1 MAAPT
6 IRKLE
11 IKGFR
16 GIRSL
21 VWSPHSR
28 LNVILGAAD
37 GGKSTILEAVAL
49 LFSTSPSQGLSEF
62 DGALMVVSHD
72 PAFVDAVGIQREFNV
87 ERFPR

>member
-21 VWSPHSR
+21 AWLPHPR
-28 LNVILGAAD
+28 LNVVLGAAD
-37 GGKSTILEAVAL
+37 GGKSTILEALAL

-62 DGALMVVSHD
+62 DYHLRDLRSGLACPLKSG
-72 PAFVDAVGIQREFNV
+72 P
-87 ERFPR
+87 P